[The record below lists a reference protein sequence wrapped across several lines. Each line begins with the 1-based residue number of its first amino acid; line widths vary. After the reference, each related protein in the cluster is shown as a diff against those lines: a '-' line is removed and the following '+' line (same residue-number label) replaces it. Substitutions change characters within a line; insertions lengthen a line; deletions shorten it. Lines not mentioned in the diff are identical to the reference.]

1 VDYQGRRLFFWKRAQ
16 ILIAETWAA
25 FFPGDD
31 KEPHPLFPD
40 GVDVLTMFADYRVP
54 QILNHLG
61 ILDYSPGLTKI
72 LQGKVPLEYGS
83 IEEMSIR
90 AASICAVDAIKEEM
104 NNPQN
109 HRDGPWTPVTSVLI
123 DFFLW
128 DLSKLV
134 ENGEVSLTG
143 PEKKRNVILP
153 CHRTRSIYY

>member
-1 VDYQGRRLFFWKRAQ
+1 
-16 ILIAETWAA
+16 
-25 FFPGDD
+25 
-31 KEPHPLFPD
+31 LFPN
-40 GVDVLTMFADYRVP
+40 GVDDLTMFADYRVP
-54 QILNHLG
+54 QILNHLR
-61 ILDYSPGLTKI
+61 ILEYSPELSKM
-72 LQGKVPLEYGS
+72 LEDMVPLEYGS

-104 NNPQN
+104 NDPKN

-128 DLSKLV
+128 DLAKLV

-153 CHRTRSIYY
+153 SHRTRSIYY